1 MDTALTLVLLFPL
14 IGVFFGLAFGRRLPE
29 RVVGWVASLLIGAAF
44 VAAAVSF
51 FGLQAAG
58 AHGLRVVLY
67 EWIGA
72 GAVTIDAA
80 LWLDPLSA
88 VMILTVSGVAFLIH
102 VYSIGYM
109 HGDPG
114 FGRFFTWLNLFTFA
128 MLLLVLGDSLAL
140 LFIGWEGVGL
150 CSYLLIGFWFERESA
165 AEAGMKA
172 FIVNRIGDACF
183 IAGLLLL
190 FAIFGTLD
198 IRTILHEAPAV
209 LIAGGG
215 TVTLIT
221 LLLFAGATG
230 KSAQLPLHIW
240 LPDAMEGPTPVSA
253 LIHAATMVTAGVYLV
268 ARLGGLFLLAPA
280 TLTVIAIVG
289 AVTALMA
296 GSIAITQH
304 DIKRVLAYST
314 ISQLGYM
321 FLALGAG
328 AFAVGIFHLV
338 THAFFKAL
346 LFLSAGSVIHALADR
361 QDMREM
367 GGLRKHLPITHL
379 TMLAGGLALAG
390 IPIFSGFFS
399 KDEILFEAWFGPH
412 GTPVFW
418 ALGAVAAV
426 LTGLYT
432 FRLLYLTFYSP
443 SRVPEGVH
451 PHESPP
457 VMTVPLLILAV
468 LATLGGF
475 LGLPHVLGGGAWIQ
489 EFVNS
494 AVLPAAAAA
503 HGAVESAGQAVAEA
517 AGHAAAP
524 NAHGGNAGAQIV
536 LMIVSVGLALTGFWF
551 ARRWYGRPDP
561 YPEVPE
567 RAVPGLWKI
576 MRQKYLVDEF
586 YFLVIGR
593 PLRNISKWL
602 YRAVDV
608 VVIDGAVRG
617 TGTVTTA
624 LARLIGRLQTGHT
637 GIYAFAIAA
646 GAVILLAVL
655 LL

>member
-1 MDTALTLVLLFPL
+1 METALTLVLLFPL
-14 IGVFFGLAFGRRLPE
+14 AGVFFGLVFGRRLPE
-29 RVVGWVASLLIGAAF
+29 KVVGWIASLFIGAAF
-44 VAAAVSF
+44 VCSVVSF
-51 FGLQAAG
+51 FGLRASG
-58 AHGLRVVLY
+58 HDSLRVVLY

-72 GAVTIDAA
+72 GAVKIDAA

-109 HGDPG
+109 HGDRG
-114 FGRFFTWLNLFTFA
+114 YGRYFTWLNLFTFA

-150 CSYLLIGFWFERESA
+150 CSYLLIGFWFERETA
-165 AEAGMKA
+165 AEAGQKA

-190 FAIFGTLD
+190 FAIFGTLN
-198 IRTILHEAPAV
+198 IREILDQAPGV
-209 LIAGGG
+209 LVAGGG

-268 ARLGGLFLLAPA
+268 ARLGGLYLMAPVS
-280 TLTVIAIVG
+280 LTVIALVG
-289 AVTALMA
+289 VVTSLMA
-296 GSIAITQH
+296 GSIAIAQT

-328 AFAVGIFHLV
+328 AFAVGIFHLM

-346 LFLSAGSVIHALADR
+346 LFMAAGSVIHAMSDR
-361 QDMREM
+361 QDMRDM
-367 GGLRKHLPITHL
+367 GGLKRHLPITHL

-412 GTPVFW
+412 GSPLYWV
-418 ALGAVAAV
+418 LGALAAV

-432 FRLLYLTFYSP
+432 FRLLYLTFYGE
-443 SRVPEGVH
+443 SRVPDGVH
-451 PHESPP
+451 PHESPR
-457 VMTVPLLILAV
+457 VMTVPLLILAF
-468 LATLGGF
+468 LATFGGF

-489 EFVNS
+489 DFITS
-494 AVLPAAAAA
+494 AIVPAAGAA
-503 HGAVESAGQAVAEA
+503 HGVAGSTGQALAET
-517 AGHAAAP
+517 AGHAAEAGG
-524 NAHGGNAGAQIV
+524 HGHAGAQIL

-551 ARRWYGRPDP
+551 ARRWYGRTQPF
-561 YPEVPE
+561 PEVPE
-567 RAVPGLWKI
+567 QAVPGLWRI
-576 MRQKYLVDEF
+576 LRQKYMVDEF
-586 YFLVIGR
+586 YFLIVGR
-593 PLRNISKWL
+593 PLHNISKWL

-608 VVIDGAVRG
+608 VIIDGLVRG
-617 TGTVTTA
+617 TGGVTTA
-624 LARLIGRLQTGHT
+624 LSRLIRRLQTGYI
-637 GIYAFAIAA
+637 GIYAFCIAA
-646 GAVILLAVL
+646 GAIVLLAVL